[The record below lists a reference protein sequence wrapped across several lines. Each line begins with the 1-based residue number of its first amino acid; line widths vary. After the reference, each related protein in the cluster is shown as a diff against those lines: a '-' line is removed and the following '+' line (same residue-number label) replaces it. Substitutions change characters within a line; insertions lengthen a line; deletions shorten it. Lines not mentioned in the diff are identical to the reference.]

1 MEVLVMTATNI
12 LAARAS
18 AAHER
23 ALAVIEKYGD
33 EQTIEHLANTT
44 GGPNGTGLRNPQR
57 DPLHALVLHAELIG
71 ALASIV
77 EELEEKASERWAQ
90 PSTAKAQ
97 RSSK

>member
-1 MEVLVMTATNI
+1 MEVLVMTTRGI

-23 ALAVIEKYGD
+23 ALEVIEKYGD

-71 ALASIV
+71 ALAAIV
-77 EELEEKASERWAQ
+77 DDLAGQLSA
-90 PSTAKAQ
+90 AKAG
-97 RSSK
+97 RKTK